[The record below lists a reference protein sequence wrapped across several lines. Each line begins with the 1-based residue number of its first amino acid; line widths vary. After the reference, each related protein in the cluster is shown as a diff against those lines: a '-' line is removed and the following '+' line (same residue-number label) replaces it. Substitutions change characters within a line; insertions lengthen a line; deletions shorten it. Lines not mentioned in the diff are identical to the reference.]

1 MLMPLQNSSRIAI
14 RPRAAARRSGRRA
27 GLHGLGGM
35 GMGQSNLV
43 TPAQYNNMF
52 GFARSLYTPTANTAA
67 QVSSSP
73 AASAPVYTASDE
85 RRLHPPRGSTS
96 STGEAGAYIPGMAP
110 QAPPDNSPQ
119 SQAVYAEQLASEEQM
134 NPGLVPSSLAASA
147 PAAYSVMNLAPGAT
161 AYPVTYLPTTETT
174 STSWFTD
181 PTQELINGVENWM
194 LVAGAGILLFMFM
207 GRRR

>member
-1 MLMPLQNSSRIAI
+1 MR
-14 RPRAAARRSGRRA
+14 RRA
-27 GLHGLGGM
+27 GLHGLGST

-52 GFARSLYTPTANTAA
+52 GWARSVYTPTANTAA
-67 QVSSSP
+67 QASPSP
-73 AASAPVYTASDE
+73 AASTPSRRRHDHWPNAS
-85 RRLHPPRGSTS
+85 SQS
-96 STGEAGAYIPGMAP
+96 SGEAAAYIPGMAP

-119 SQAVYAEQLASEEQM
+119 SQMVYAEQLASEEQM
-134 NPGLVPSSLAASA
+134 NPGLAPSSLSTSATAAS
-147 PAAYSVMNLAPGAT
+147 SVMNLAPGAT
-161 AYPVTYLPTTETT
+161 SYPVMYLPATDTTETT

-181 PTQELINGVENWM
+181 PTQELISGVENWM